1 MGRWPPRQGCAGTEH
16 RRQRRGGRRGNRGGM
31 QKAKTPAV
39 PLRDLPWPEQMRLLH
54 QCRIE
59 QAPRPVSAPSARE
72 ASRAN
77 ALAMLSRAE
86 AHYGEPVSSRQ
97 VLEHALN
104 VEPSA
109 QECQRF
115 SSALKEAGAHP
126 QASKSGKRATQ
137 LWSSKPAQPVRATP
151 PGV

>member
-1 MGRWPPRQGCAGTEH
+1 
-16 RRQRRGGRRGNRGGM
+16 M

-39 PLRDLPWPEQMRLLH
+39 PLRDLPWPEQMRLLA

-59 QAPRPVSAPSARE
+59 QAPRPSAPPGRE

-86 AHYGEPVSSRQ
+86 AHYGEPVTSRQ

-115 SSALKEAGAHP
+115 SSALKAAGAYA
-126 QASKSGKRATQ
+126 QATKSGKRATQ
-137 LWSSKPAQPVRATP
+137 LWSSKPNDPLRARA
-151 PGV
+151 PGA